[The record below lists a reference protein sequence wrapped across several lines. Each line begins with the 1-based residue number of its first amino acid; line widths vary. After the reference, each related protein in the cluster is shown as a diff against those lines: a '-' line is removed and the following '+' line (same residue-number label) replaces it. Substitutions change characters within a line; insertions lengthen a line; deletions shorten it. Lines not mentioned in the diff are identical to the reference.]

1 MLFIEYWILGIRRD
15 KLRDLSCVPTLVWFL
30 RNIFNKSS
38 ASATQS
44 VRGTGVFYS
53 VPLICISRWHWVLDH
68 NTEVRP
74 GPAQPVICAGAV
86 NYAFLHSGAPGNI
99 SVVHVWDNF
108 WTELHQSQ
116 EFYAHKLKKGKGTN
130 EFLCC
135 LMSTYMSLE
144 IWDKVFRECDCVF
157 CKTALEFSIVILF

>member
-15 KLRDLSCVPTLVWFL
+15 KLRDLSWVPTLVWFF

-86 NYAFLHSGAPGNI
+86 NYAFLHSRAPGNVI
-99 SVVHVWDNF
+99 MVHIWDSF

-135 LMSTYMSLE
+135 LESTCMSLE
-144 IWDKVFRECDCVF
+144 IWDKVFRERDCVF
-157 CKTALEFSIVILF
+157 CKTALEFPIVILF